1 MYMFCKKV
9 RIVLLAGV
17 MLAIHSCKED
27 ELLPPANTN
36 AYISFINASPFLGN
50 DGRGDATAVRV
61 SVQTNNR
68 ANANDLL
75 VTYNTIYP
83 QPNKYVPFSEGN
95 TTIAFKD
102 SVHTPLTTGSINTQ
116 AKAYYSAILADS
128 MNTYSAMI
136 VADDY
141 DPVPGKALVRVM
153 HFCPDGGEVTLYR
166 DTTKLENFG
175 VMHYK
180 QVTPY
185 TPVEPGSNFS
195 FIIRKNDGTSQ
206 RVARY
211 FTTSLVA
218 GAAYTILLKGYVEP
232 PDGDIGNKKSQ
243 IVFYRN

>member
-1 MYMFCKKV
+1 MFMFCKKSC
-9 RIVLLAGV
+9 IVILASTT
-17 MLAIHSCKED
+17 LAIYSCKED

-36 AYISFINASPFLGN
+36 AYISLINTSPFLGN
-50 DGRGDATAVRV
+50 DGKGNATAVRV

-68 ANANDLL
+68 VDTNDLL
-75 VTYNTIYP
+75 ITYRNIYP
-83 QPNKYVPFSEGN
+83 EPNKYVPFSEGN
-95 TTIAFKD
+95 TAIAFKD
-102 SVHTPLTTGSINTQ
+102 SVRTPLATGSINTQ
-116 AKAYYSAILADS
+116 ARAYYSAILADS
-128 MNTYSAMI
+128 MNTYSAVI
-136 VADDY
+136 VPDDY

-153 HFCPDGGEVTLYR
+153 HFCPDGGDVALYR

-175 VMHYK
+175 IMHYR

-195 FIIRKNDGTSQ
+195 FIIRKNDGTDQ

-211 FTTSLVA
+211 FTSSLLA
-218 GAAYTILLKGYVEP
+218 GTAYTILLKGYMEP